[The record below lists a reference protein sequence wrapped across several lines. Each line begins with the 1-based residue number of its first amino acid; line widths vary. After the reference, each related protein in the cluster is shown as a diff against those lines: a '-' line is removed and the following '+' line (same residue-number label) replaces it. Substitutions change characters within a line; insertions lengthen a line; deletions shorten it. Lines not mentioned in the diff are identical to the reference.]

1 MGRTPLLL
9 ASLLAESERA
19 LSASRMVA
27 DAILHPGKCP
37 GVRVLCPESGSTPD
51 GQLDQSQAASNVVL
65 VSVEP
70 AGNRTRTAS
79 PPLITCTDGPG
90 PSSSS
95 SESTT
100 NGRAEEKG
108 RMRTI
113 GCGHLDTYWW
123 ACLRTAMG
131 VVAVVHVCCGE
142 HADENAA
149 PPPRRQQRNTGSIR
163 VKWGPQVRLPGIAAA
178 GDRLQD
184 AADMPMAA
192 FIQGS
197 ANKRSFNP
205 NPTDKNEYCNICSW
219 PCKFTD
225 ASNME

>member
-1 MGRTPLLL
+1 MLLLAAASQTIRSNCCCSADEDGDECGTTPRNKLLPRIGWADPGGGGGMGRTPLLL

-163 VKWGPQVRLPGIAAA
+163 VTVESR
-178 GDRLQD
+178 D
-184 AADMPMAA
+184 
-192 FIQGS
+192 
-197 ANKRSFNP
+197 
-205 NPTDKNEYCNICSW
+205 
-219 PCKFTD
+219 
-225 ASNME
+225 